1 MADSK
6 TGAGPQH
13 TPRKKW
19 VTGDASGS
27 QYQPVPKWVKGKPS
41 GSQFDQSQNTKNKRR
56 DAK

>member
-1 MADSK
+1 MGDSK

-13 TPRKKW
+13 TPRSKW
-19 VTGDASGS
+19 VKGDASGS

-56 DAK
+56 DR